1 VNDDARFDLDPQPV
15 STPSALAGLAWCYV
29 LLAVLVG
36 IAVAPALVI
45 LVWRAA
51 L

>member
-1 VNDDARFDLDPQPV
+1 MNDARFDLDPQPV
-15 STPSALAGLAWCYV
+15 STPSALAGLAWIYV
-29 LLAVLVG
+29 FLAALVG
-36 IAVAPALVI
+36 IAVAPAVVI